1 MLKWSKLSDSRIRK
15 VVECF
20 SLDLTATQ
28 TAALLR
34 LNRKTVNALYQ
45 RFRLLI
51 TWQRMNQ
58 RREFGGVVEVD
69 ESYFGPSR
77 VRGRPLPRL
86 RGRGTLKQP
95 VFGIFERQGEVY
107 TEIIQDCSQA
117 TLRAVIRGRI
127 DPASVVC
134 SDGWPGYDGLVDVG
148 FDKHIRINKQKA
160 FAKGRAH
167 INGIEAFWSFT
178 KRRLAKFNGVKVNF
192 HLHLKECEWRYNKPA
207 SFLAK
212 NLLTL
217 IKSPVKVLV

>member
-1 MLKWSKLSDSRIRK
+1 MLKWSKLSDYKVRK
-15 VVECF
+15 AVECF

-28 TAALLR
+28 TAALMR

-107 TEIIQDCSQA
+107 TEIIPDF
-117 TLRAVIRGRI
+117 
-127 DPASVVC
+127 
-134 SDGWPGYDGLVDVG
+134 GLM
-148 FDKHIRINKQKA
+148 K
-160 FAKGRAH
+160 
-167 INGIEAFWSFT
+167 
-178 KRRLAKFNGVKVNF
+178 
-192 HLHLKECEWRYNKPA
+192 
-207 SFLAK
+207 
-212 NLLTL
+212 
-217 IKSPVKVLV
+217 